1 MIKGGLLMETVLM
14 IVSILLIAIVL
25 VQSAK
30 AESAEGVIQGG
41 NSELFNVRKERGA
54 ELVISRLTYILGA
67 IFFILCVIMGF

>member
-1 MIKGGLLMETVLM
+1 METVLM